1 MFFILFYNVSIVN
14 LAFWKL
20 KENYCCA
27 ATNLDV
33 LIREGQVLLSVVI
46 AELQHLLHHNPY
58 LVEYE
63 ALTRT

>member
-1 MFFILFYNVSIVN
+1 MFFILFYKVSIVN

-33 LIREGQVLLSVVI
+33 LIHEDKCYLVLLEQNYNTCCTIIHV
-46 AELQHLLHHNPY
+46 
-58 LVEYE
+58 
-63 ALTRT
+63 